1 MSDCVMSW
9 HAGSGKWAG
18 GSNAAVPHT
27 GLSQP
32 VYSNSGG
39 LHADHNCSPRQT
51 GHGQSFCTLAAALG
65 MVAWYTPFCSMLS
78 QQAMGE
84 FTHRSYVECISRMAC
99 LVFGCLC

>member
-51 GHGQSFCTLAAALG
+51 GHGQSFSTLAALG
-65 MVAWYTPFCSMLS
+65 IIAWYTTYCSNVIIADGLR
-78 QQAMGE
+78 QWPNIHIGAMQN
-84 FTHRSYVECISRMAC
+84 A
-99 LVFGCLC
+99 